1 MLLEVPEYAEMRYT
15 YGMVTSLLHY
25 NDVIDRP
32 AVHFLSFPRVGTCTG
47 ISHWK
52 KNSGDPYLVCKKYNF

>member
-15 YGMVTSLLHY
+15 YDMVTSLLHY

-32 AVHFLSFPRVGTCTG
+32 AVHFFIFPKGWYGYLTLE
-47 ISHWK
+47 